1 MAAIVDKNK
10 CNGCGSCKD
19 MCPVNAITIESSK
32 AVVSAECVGCGACV
46 GQCPQSALS
55 LAE

>member
-10 CNGCGSCKD
+10 CNGCGACKD
-19 MCPVNAITIESSK
+19 MCPVNAITIESGK

-46 GQCPQSALS
+46 GQCPQGALS
-55 LAE
+55 LSE